1 MLIFMRRPV
10 YVGLILL
17 AWNTWAEPMVSAR
30 RPHLDRRP
38 GAVVYRLKAS
48 ASAESDN
55 NLAAVRRLRV
65 SEERKEM
72 GAGLTVERFRPT
84 GTNEEFLADELMATG
99 AVEFAEP
106 DYLVPPA
113 LVPDDTLY
121 SLSWHH
127 PKIKTPAAWDV
138 SSGNGVTIA
147 ILDTGVDSTHP
158 DLSGQVVPGRN
169 VLGGNSDTD
178 DVHGHGT
185 WVAGVAAAV
194 ANNDTGIAG
203 VAWNAKIMPIR
214 IADAS
219 GYAYWSDMATG
230 IVYAADHG
238 ARVVNLSYNQSCG
251 AGVIITAA
259 QYLRT
264 KKGVLVVAA
273 GNDGNE
279 VYDTASADVTCVS
292 ATDSSDLI
300 TDFSNFGSL
309 IDISAPGE
317 GIYATNNGGGYSA
330 VNGTSFSAPN
340 TAGVYALMIAANP
353 LLTSAQLD
361 SFLFTSADDL
371 GTAGKDKYFGH
382 GRLDAEG
389 AVTLADQSADKT
401 PPTVNMT
408 APAEGATVGG
418 IVTLTATASDNTQMG
433 GVQFKVD
440 GTNVGNEDTS
450 YPYSYSWNSGLNSDG
465 AHTITAVAR
474 DVVNNTATSSP
485 ISVVV
490 DNTAPALSNVTVPNI
505 IAVGATISWTSDE
518 PATSQVE
525 YGLTNS
531 YGNFSALNSTLDTS
545 HSVTLTGL
553 SPVTTYHY
561 RVRSRD
567 SVGNLGTSGDNTF
580 TTIPDTIDPSVSI
593 MEPEASETVYG
604 TLIISASASDNVGVT
619 RVEFY
624 LDGQKIGED
633 TTSPFQL
640 FWNTG
645 STANGTHTM
654 TVIAYDAAGNDALP
668 SAVQVIVENTAETLN
683 PPKEA
688 YAFPDPATHGA
699 VPTVRAFFNDIDTL
713 QIRIYDVAG
722 QPVESADV
730 PAVPAGVED
739 GRLYYD
745 WPWTGT
751 IASGRY
757 FVLIAGV
764 KGGERSYVK
773 TLVRVVR

>member
-1 MLIFMRRPV
+1 MLIFMRRPL
-10 YVGLILL
+10 YVGFLFL
-17 AWNTWAEPMVSAR
+17 AWNTWAEPMASAR
-30 RPHLDRRP
+30 RPHMDRRP

-48 ASAESDN
+48 ASAEGENS
-55 NLAAVRRLRV
+55 LAAVRRLRG

-72 GAGLTVERFRPT
+72 GAGLTVERFRPI

-127 PKIKTPAAWDV
+127 PKINTPSAWDT
-138 SSGNGVTIA
+138 STGSGVTIA
-147 ILDTGVDSTHP
+147 VLDTGVDSTHP
-158 DLSGQVVPGRN
+158 DLAGQLVPGRN
-169 VLGGNSDTD
+169 VLGNNSDTR

-185 WVAGVAAAV
+185 WVAGVAAA
-194 ANNDTGIAG
+194 AGNNTIGITG
-203 VAWNAKIMPIR
+203 VAFNAKIMPIR
-214 IADAS
+214 IADES
-219 GYAYWSDMATG
+219 GYAYWSNMATG

-238 ARVVNLSYNQSCG
+238 ARVANLSYNSSCG
-251 AGVIITAA
+251 ASTIISAA

-273 GNDGNE
+273 GNDAKE
-279 VYDTASADVTCVS
+279 ITDTASADVTCVS
-292 ATDSSDLI
+292 ATDSSDAL
-300 TDFSNFGSL
+300 TNFSNFGNL
-309 IDISAPGE
+309 IDIAAPGE

-330 VNGTSFSAPN
+330 VNGTSFSAPI

-353 LLTSAQLD
+353 VLTSSQLD
-361 SFLFTSADDL
+361 SYLFGSVDDL

-382 GRLDAEG
+382 GRVDAQS
-389 AVTLADQSADKT
+389 AVDAAADKT
-401 PPTVNMT
+401 PPTVSVT
-408 APAEGATVGG
+408 APADGATVGG
-418 IVTLTATASDNTQMG
+418 TVTLTATASDNTQMG
-433 GVQFKVD
+433 GVQFKMD
-440 GTNVGNEDTS
+440 GANVGSEDTS
-450 YPYSYSWNSGLNSDG
+450 YPYTYSWNSGSIPFG
-465 AHTITAVAR
+465 SRTITAVAR

-485 ISVVV
+485 ITVTV
-490 DNTAPALSNVTVPNI
+490 DNTAPSLSDVTKDNI
-505 IAVGATISWTSDE
+505 TAVGATISWTSDE
-518 PATSQVE
+518 PASSQVE
-525 YGLTNS
+525 YGLTNA
-531 YGNFSALNSTLDTS
+531 YGNLSALNSTLDTS
-545 HSVTLTGL
+545 HSVTLAGL
-553 SPVTTYHY
+553 SPVTTYYY

-567 SVGNLGTSGDNTF
+567 SVGNLGLSSGTF
-580 TTIPDTIDPSVSI
+580 TTIADLIDPSVTI
-593 MEPEASETVYG
+593 TKPEPSETAYG
-604 TLIISASASDNVGVT
+604 TLIFSASASDNVGVT
-619 RVEFY
+619 RVDFF
-624 LDGQKIGED
+624 LSGQKIGED
-633 TTSPFQL
+633 TTSPYQL

-645 STANGTHTM
+645 SAANGTHTL
-654 TVIAYDAAGNDALP
+654 TATAYDAAGNDALS

-688 YAFPDPATHGA
+688 YAYPDPATRGA

-773 TLVRVVR
+773 TLARVVR